1 MDANQIS
8 ESCQSL
14 IQGTRY
20 LVYRHQYLFGRDMSR
35 LADRPLRLSHC
46 SGDQLWLGSKYPTHN
61 LEVRGIIIVQENNN
75 FTYKMTISQDGR
87 SHGSQN
93 RIMRDALGTAHRTYK
108 RSVVKL
114 RIHKRIGLH
123 HLPSWLA
130 VCIDLLRVDLIR
142 FMMSHFIVTNVCIF
156 FISSHSQLSKLHC
169 CCV

>member
-46 SGDQLWLGSKYPTHN
+46 SGDQLWLGSKCPTHN

-87 SHGSQN
+87 SRGSQN

-114 RIHKRIGLH
+114 IILADPQKNRIVPPSILAGGMYRFVTRGLNQIH
-123 HLPSWLA
+123 DVTLYCHRCMYIFHLLP
-130 VCIDLLRVDLIR
+130 
-142 FMMSHFIVTNVCIF
+142 
-156 FISSHSQLSKLHC
+156 LSTF
-169 CCV
+169 